1 MATGVCAAPPD
12 LNGNGLRL
20 HLAAVQ
26 SRPRTISCRPCGT
39 SEFRGRPT
47 YHLAS
52 IAWAPDYGAS
62 NRNVRRDVLV
72 TSPLDPETLRAVIV
86 RAFPDLAGAT
96 FTPQARGWD
105 SVAIDVD
112 CRLIFKFPRHEA
124 ARAGLA
130 REAALLAII
139 HPAVTLPTPNMT
151 LHEGPPLFS
160 RHNKLLGGYLEPILY
175 VDLAEPAR
183 DRLAHDLAL
192 FYAQLHA
199 LPAAALEAAGA
210 GPIQPWLEPDEILR
224 RAWPVLTEPLRKYA
238 ERTIAAWR
246 ALPPDPLGRTYGF
259 FDGHGWN
266 MAFDPAAQRLNGVYD
281 FGDSG
286 FGQLQ
291 QEFIYSNMISPDLT
305 GRIVSRYETLTG
317 RAIDRA
323 RIALLFEALRLSE
336 LAQNVDDPHW
346 GPISL
351 ETLRTLSEARPL
363 R

>member
-1 MATGVCAAPPD
+1 M
-12 LNGNGLRL
+12 
-20 HLAAVQ
+20 
-26 SRPRTISCRPCGT
+26 
-39 SEFRGRPT
+39 
-47 YHLAS
+47 
-52 IAWAPDYGAS
+52 
-62 NRNVRRDVLV
+62 

-96 FTPQARGWD
+96 FTPQIRGWD

-112 CRLIFKFPRHEA
+112 DRLIFKFPRHEA
-124 ARAGLA
+124 ACARLV

-139 HPAVTLPTPNMT
+139 HPAVALPTPNMT
-151 LHEGPPLFS
+151 LHDGPPLFS
-160 RHNKLLGGYLEPILY
+160 RHNKLPGGYLEPALY
-175 VDLAEPAR
+175 ANLAEAAR
-183 DRLAHDLAL
+183 DRLAQDLAL

-210 GPIQPWLEPDEILR
+210 GPIQPWLEPDDILR
-224 RAWPVLTEPLRKYA
+224 RAWPILTEPLRKYA
-238 ERTIAAWR
+238 EGAIATWR
-246 ALPPDPLGRTYGF
+246 ALPSDPLGRTYGF

-266 MAFDPAAQRLNGVYD
+266 MAFDAGAQRLKGVYD

-305 GRIVSRYETLTG
+305 GRIVGRYEALTD
-317 RAIDRA
+317 RVLDRA
-323 RIALLFEALRLSE
+323 RIALLFEVLRLSE

-351 ETLRTLSEARPL
+351 ETVRTLSEARL
-363 R
+363 FR